1 MSEAAE
7 RVEFTASS
15 APSSSGTD
23 GRVEATTLKKRVVRE
38 VYRKLRSVDAL
49 TVPLA
54 LFDISFRARGFLREK
69 GWFESYRAKMP
80 LQFGKPVPFYTYAA
94 IEFLEPRI
102 DRSLSV
108 FEYGS
113 GNSTLWWA
121 ARVKSVVACE
131 HEASWIERMRG
142 MVPANVQLVHR
153 ELVPNGTYSRE
164 ATNHRA
170 DVIVVDG
177 RDRVNCAKNCLPGLT
192 ERGVIVWDNS
202 ERERYR
208 EGQVF
213 LKSQGFRRIDFGGYG
228 PIDWWPWCTTVF
240 YRDGNCLGI

>member
-1 MSEAAE
+1 MPEAAE
-7 RVEFTASS
+7 RIDFTDASTS
-15 APSSSGTD
+15 VPTSGPATEAP
-23 GRVEATTLKKRVVRE
+23 RTLKQRVVRE
-38 VYRKLRSVDAL
+38 VYRKLRAVDAL
-49 TVPLA
+49 AVPLA

-80 LQFGKPVPFYTYAA
+80 LQFGQPVPFYTYAA

-113 GNSTLWWA
+113 GYSTLWWA
-121 ARVKSVVACE
+121 ARAKSVVACE
-131 HEASWIERMRG
+131 HEAAWLERMRG

-153 ELVPNGTYSRE
+153 ELVANGDYSRE
-164 ATNHRA
+164 ATHHRA

-192 ERGVIVWDNS
+192 ERGVIIWDNS

-213 LKSQGFRRIDFGGYG
+213 LKEHGFRRIDFGGYG